1 MKKLSL
7 ILVSILLVQVFCLVF
22 PFTAMAQN
30 GQYPKELSKEIQN
43 EALEMQKFYNVPGL
57 SVAVVLGDQ
66 VIICEG
72 FGTADIDRNIPCT
85 KNTIFRLAS
94 STKFFTNLAVL
105 SMVQQGLINLDDPL
119 RKYESDIPADWQD
132 VRLWQLMNHTSGIPS
147 TDETPFDKM
156 SEEQQRKIT
165 EHDLFNLIHQM
176 PLDYKPGSKWRYQQ
190 TGFALVAMILED
202 RTGKPWTQLI
212 KKTIT
217 DPAGMENTYHNQEMV
232 YPAGQETKNYNYQD
246 GKLVSTP
253 FFFPLVLGTGAGF
266 NTTAA
271 DAAKLFLALNAGKI
285 VSGETIKKEVF
296 NPERMFQL
304 GPNPTAWYSVS
315 SEVKKFGPYL
325 TTGHSGGPDLGNFRY
340 SPDRKVGVAV
350 FADRNN
356 TGISEELTNRIL
368 KRILLD
374 TPFNRQQVSIA
385 YGMKKLVPAESYE
398 ELCAF
403 YEQTKAKP
411 GRYSFDDAEA
421 ALNISGYD
429 FLNAGSTKD
438 ALKVFKLVV
447 KEFSSSSNAWDS
459 LGEAYAKNGD
469 RQLAISSYQKCLELN
484 PQSDNAKSWLKQLQQ
499 KK

>member
-1 MKKLSL
+1 MKFLSTMTAA
-7 ILVSILLVQVFCLVF
+7 ILLLSSPVI
-22 PFTAMAQN
+22 AQT
-30 GQYPKELSKEIQN
+30 GQPQKELTKEIEK

-57 SVAVVLGDQ
+57 SVAVVVGGQ
-66 VIICEG
+66 VIVCKG

-85 KNTIFRLAS
+85 ENTIFRLAS

-119 RKYESDIPADWQD
+119 KKYETDIPADWKD

-156 SEEQQRKIT
+156 SDDQQRKVT
-165 EHDLFNLIHQM
+165 EHGLFELIRHM

-202 RTGKPWTQLI
+202 KTGKPWTQLI
-212 KKTIT
+212 KETIT
-217 DPAGMENTYHNQEMV
+217 DPAGMENTYHNEEMV
-232 YPAGQETKNYNYQD
+232 YPPGQETKNYNYQD
-246 GKLVSTP
+246 GKMVSTP

-266 NTTAA
+266 NTTAS
-271 DAAKLFLALNAGKI
+271 DAARLFLALNAGKI
-285 VSGETIKKEVF
+285 VSEGTIKKEVF
-296 NPERMFQL
+296 NPERMYQL
-304 GPNPTAWYSVS
+304 GPNATAWYSVS

-340 SPDRKVGVAV
+340 STDRKVGVAV

-374 TPFNRQQVSIA
+374 TPFNQQQVSIA
-385 YGMKKLVPAESYE
+385 YGMKKLVPVKTYE

-403 YEQTKAKP
+403 YEQTKANP
-411 GRYSFDDAEA
+411 GRYSFNDAESD
-421 ALNISGYD
+421 LNTAGYD
-429 FLNAGSTKD
+429 FLNRGHTID
-438 ALKVFKLVV
+438 ALKVFKLIV
-447 KEFSSSSNAWDS
+447 KEFPSSSNAWDS
-459 LGEAYAKNGD
+459 LGETYAKNGD
-469 RQLAISSYQKCLELN
+469 RGLAISSYQKCLELN
-484 PQSDNAKSWLKQLQQ
+484 PQSDNAKSWLEKLRKGQ
-499 KK
+499 